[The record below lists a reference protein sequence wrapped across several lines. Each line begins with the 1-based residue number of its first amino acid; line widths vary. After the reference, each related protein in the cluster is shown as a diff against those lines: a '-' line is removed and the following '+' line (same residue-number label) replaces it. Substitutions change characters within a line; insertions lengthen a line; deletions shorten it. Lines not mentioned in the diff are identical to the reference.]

1 MKALLD
7 FLTLPLSLP
16 INPIWDFVICAII
29 GEIAYWVAYS
39 FAGRNASSSAGR
51 SALHW
56 AVRIPLYFILWLIA
70 CIIITGNTLDPL
82 FQKRKDN
89 EGFLQR
95 NTWNPRR
102 RSLSACRCGTAHRDI
117 RRQSV
122 FARGGYHSRNRSYRY
137 PPAAPEKSL

>member
-7 FLTLPLSLP
+7 FLSLPLSLP

-51 SALHW
+51 SVLHW

-70 CIIITGNTLDPL
+70 CIIITVVNFIKANWVWVLITLGIL
-82 FQKRKDN
+82 AVV
-89 EGFLQR
+89 GVLIIVILQIVHKKKQ
-95 NTWNPRR
+95 N
-102 RSLSACRCGTAHRDI
+102 
-117 RRQSV
+117 
-122 FARGGYHSRNRSYRY
+122 
-137 PPAAPEKSL
+137 KSSDSNSGD